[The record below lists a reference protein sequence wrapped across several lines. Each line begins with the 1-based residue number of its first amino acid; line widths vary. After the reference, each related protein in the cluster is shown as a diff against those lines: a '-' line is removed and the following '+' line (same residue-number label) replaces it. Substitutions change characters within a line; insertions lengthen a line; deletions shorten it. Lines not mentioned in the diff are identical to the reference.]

1 MSYIRHNAIVVTGHH
16 DSDPL
21 YNTTQKAH
29 DKAVELGLL
38 VTPIVHGKSNGY
50 SSFLICPDGSKEGW
64 DTSNGFDIK
73 RAAWLE
79 WAKKSSIFLN
89 YAHISYG
96 GDDHEYAAVHEH
108 D

>member
-1 MSYIRHNAIVVTGHH
+1 MGYIRHNAIIVTGHH
-16 DSDPL
+16 DSNPL

-38 VTPIVHGKSNGY
+38 VTPIVQGKSNGY

-64 DTSNGFDIK
+64 DTSDEFDVK
-73 RAAWLE
+73 RAEWLK
-79 WAKKSSIFLN
+79 WIKTISIFIN
-89 YAHISYG
+89 YVHISYG
-96 GDDHEYAAVHEH
+96 GDDAETVIVHEH